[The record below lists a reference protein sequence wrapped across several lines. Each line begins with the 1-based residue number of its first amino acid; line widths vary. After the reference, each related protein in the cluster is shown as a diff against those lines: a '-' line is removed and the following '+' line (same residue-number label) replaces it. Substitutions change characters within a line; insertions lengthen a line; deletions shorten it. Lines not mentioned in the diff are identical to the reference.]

1 MANKSSRKQSI
12 IGIVIDRVCLLQV
25 KEATKE
31 NVISAVKHERTDGK
45 QSSRV
50 TERKVR
56 ELRFQKTT
64 TNAVLR
70 VIE

>member
-31 NVISAVKHERTDGK
+31 NVISAVKHGRTDGK